1 MDCIQR
7 AGLNVMSSKIW
18 KKSIQKNR
26 NSAPEKIKN
35 MVGSNDTTMQTELHH
50 KNVYVYSHEVARVY
64 ENMSRERQEHQ
75 AQLQDMSVR
84 LHRERALH
92 RMEIKKLKRSIEQ
105 NNNTCSLK
113 DLQQHGDNNM
123 IQEIQGQQAV
133 LHTQAPAK
141 TTKHSIGR
149 EKENGNHLAENKD
162 QVKP

>member
-1 MDCIQR
+1 MILSV
-7 AGLNVMSSKIW
+7 AGIESELHGLYPKGWFECHVFQNMEEIHP
-18 KKSIQKNR
+18 KNR

-141 TTKHSIGR
+141 TTKH
-149 EKENGNHLAENKD
+149 
-162 QVKP
+162 